1 MLATRAS
8 PLRHGGSSRGAARGR
23 SLRAPVVLHP
33 PALRATEEDEL
44 LAVEEA
50 ELEASNALL
59 QAQGGDSTRA
69 GVAAIL
75 AAAAGE
81 GGVIS
86 PKSAE
91 IAAALQDMGALA
103 ASELDVLARA
113 AELLKQVGFKGL
125 PLSGAVGE
133 EGVEEEEEED

>member
-1 MLATRAS
+1 
-8 PLRHGGSSRGAARGR
+8 
-23 SLRAPVVLHP
+23 VVLHP

-44 LAVEEA
+44 LAAEEA
-50 ELEASNALL
+50 DLEASNALL

-81 GGVIS
+81 GVVS

-91 IAAALQDMGALA
+91 VAAALQDMGALA
-103 ASELDVLARA
+103 ESERVVLARA
-113 AELLKQVGFKGL
+113 AELLKQVGYKGL
-125 PLSGAVGE
+125 PLSGAVE
-133 EGVEEEEEED
+133 EEVGAEEEEDDE